1 MTFWLQYLE
10 RRCSDNIPRCFKQK
24 LEVVLITTLI
34 FTTSA
39 ILYADQKKI
48 LPLYHAKKR
57 ILTKSC
63 SMDYKVSFD
72 IRNSSSFFQ

>member
-1 MTFWLQYLE
+1 MFQAETWGGSNYNFNFYWH
-10 RRCSDNIPRCFKQK
+10 P
-24 LEVVLITTLI
+24 
-34 FTTSA
+34 TSA
-39 ILYADQKKI
+39 ILYAGQKKI